1 MSEICCG
8 WESWQESSKIQVLL
22 SRWRVISLLSYATV
36 PPGKTFLP
44 TQCILVIVR
53 WYFSVE
59 LLQISQDFV
68 EKKLQWLLNSTH
80 ARVCV
85 FLGGLNFPQFGYHR
99 GWECRAL
106 VWWLVV
112 NWNLLALCANKG
124 TSNPYHLIHTMWV
137 WLALWC
143 NWFVWIYGAKAL

>member
-36 PPGKTFLP
+36 PPGKMFLP

-143 NWFVWIYGAKAL
+143 YWFVWIYGAKAL